1 MEHVMTSISVECAR
15 TSITDPTALSDVF
28 AKRVAPVDLW
38 TRKAEEV
45 LLLEAAGKSADC
57 IAEEL
62 GLSRASVGRIFRF
75 VERASAG

>member
-1 MEHVMTSISVECAR
+1 MEHAMTSVSVECAR
-15 TSITDPTALSDVF
+15 TSAADRAAFSDVF
-28 AKRVAPVDLW
+28 PKNVVSRDMW

-45 LLLEAAGKSADC
+45 LLLEAAGKSANC

-62 GLSRASVGRIFRF
+62 GLSRASVLRIFRF

>member
-1 MEHVMTSISVECAR
+1 MEHVMTSVSVECAR
-15 TSITDPTALSDVF
+15 TSIADRAALSDVF
-28 AKRVAPVDLW
+28 PNKVVSGDMW

-45 LLLEAAGKSADC
+45 LLLEAAGKSANC

-62 GLSRASVGRIFRF
+62 GLSRASVLRIFRF

>member
-1 MEHVMTSISVECAR
+1 MEHVMTSVSVECAR
-15 TSITDPTALSDVF
+15 TSIPDRAALSGVF
-28 AKRVAPVDLW
+28 PKKVVSGDMW

-45 LLLEAAGKSADC
+45 LLLEAAGKSANC

-62 GLSRASVGRIFRF
+62 GLSRASVLRIFRF